1 MIGEIRSGFKKLFTG
16 FVVGGTLVS
25 FFAVLGDLLKP
36 NCFAG
41 LLGAAPSVALATF
54 PYRSERGEGAYH
66 KLKLVMIV
74 GAIAFFINALCVS
87 RLLVRHKLSAPAVTG
102 SSILI
107 CMAAARLGA
116 LVRSLEI
123 SQ

>member
-1 MIGEIRSGFKKLFTG
+1 MKELFIG

-36 NCFAG
+36 KSFAG

-54 PYRSERGEGAYH
+54 PYRSEKGKAYPQTEARH
-66 KLKLVMIV
+66 DVS
-74 GAIAFFINALCVS
+74 AIAFFINALCVS
-87 RLLVRHKLSAPAVTG
+87 RLLVRQQLSAPAVTG

-116 LVRSLEI
+116 LVRRLEI